1 MRKLLNKIQS
11 KKSNVLV
18 IGLGYVGLP
27 LLKTIANSGFKSF
40 GLDINKTLV
49 QELKIKNKNVSLYH
63 SYKDIDFDFIDIII
77 IALPT
82 PLKKINLPDLS

>member
-1 MRKLLNKIQS
+1 M
-11 KKSNVLV
+11 
-18 IGLGYVGLP
+18 
-27 LLKTIANSGFKSF
+27 
-40 GLDINKTLV
+40 V

-82 PLKKINLPDLS
+82 PLKKINLPDLSYIEKCRDQIFKYIKKPKLIILESTSYPGTTRELFIKT